1 MSTPGNSHPAVG
13 NFEQPVLEIVNPETF
28 RSVRSAIET
37 CFSQAKVA
45 DFLKSLS
52 RAGLRIRSFEDVLA
66 PGLFG
71 SNVKPQYQSLTNGD
85 QGQIREFYLATLEK
99 IDPALRQRFFKL
111 YAYY

>member
-1 MSTPGNSHPAVG
+1 MSTPGNTHPAVG

-28 RSVRSAIET
+28 QSVRSAVES
-37 CFSQAKVA
+37 CFSQARVA

-52 RAGLRIRSFEDVLA
+52 RAGVRIRSFEDVLSH
-66 PGLFG
+66 GLLG
-71 SNVKPQYQSLTNGD
+71 AKVKPEYQSLTNAD